1 MLPAFPLWLPLL
13 TSVYSEG
20 LVGALYPAGDVKV
33 NANPVRPPVS
43 KCALIVTS
51 TSLTARVKLIPAEL
65 LTVGNDDLKVTGMV
79 SLFDSS
85 DKFFT

>member
-1 MLPAFPLWLPLL
+1 MLPALPLWLPLL

-20 LVGALYPAGDVKV
+20 LVGVLYPTGDVKV

-43 KCALIVTS
+43 KCSLIVAS
-51 TSLTARVKLIPAEL
+51 TSLTARARPTPAEL
-65 LTVGNDDLKVTGMV
+65 LTVGNDDLKVTGMF